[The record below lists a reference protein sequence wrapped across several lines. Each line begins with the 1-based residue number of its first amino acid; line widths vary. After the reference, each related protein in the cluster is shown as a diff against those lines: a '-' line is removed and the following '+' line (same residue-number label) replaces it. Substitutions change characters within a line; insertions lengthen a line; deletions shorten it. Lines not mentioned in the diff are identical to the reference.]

1 MAFVVQ
7 DDTGSVA
14 GANSY
19 IDVAFF
25 TGYHAERG
33 NVVPAGKT
41 EDDIKSA
48 CIKATDH
55 IDRRWRWASL
65 PYSSTQTTAWPL
77 LGFYDRRG
85 RDTVGLPYDLKAACA
100 ELALL
105 VLQGVKL
112 TVNSTVDE
120 SGRQVKSK
128 REKVGPLEE
137 ETVYGGGNAV
147 AWPTFP
153 EVSLLL
159 APYFPVSSSGRAV
172 R

>member
-7 DDTGSVA
+7 DDTGSIS

-19 IDVAFF
+19 IDVTFF
-25 TGYHAERG
+25 SSYHLDRG
-33 NVVPAGKT
+33 NVIPDGKT
-41 EDDIKSA
+41 TPDIQAA

-65 PYSSTQTTAWPL
+65 PYSSQQTTAWPL

-85 RDTVGLPYDLKAACA
+85 RDTVGLPFDLKAATA

-105 VLQGVKL
+105 VLQGVPL

-120 SGRQVKSK
+120 TGRQVRSK

-137 ETVYGGGNAV
+137 ETVYSGGGAV
-147 AWPTFP
+147 AWPSFP
-153 EVSLLL
+153 SVSLLL
-159 APYFPVSSSGRAV
+159 APYFPVGSSGRAI